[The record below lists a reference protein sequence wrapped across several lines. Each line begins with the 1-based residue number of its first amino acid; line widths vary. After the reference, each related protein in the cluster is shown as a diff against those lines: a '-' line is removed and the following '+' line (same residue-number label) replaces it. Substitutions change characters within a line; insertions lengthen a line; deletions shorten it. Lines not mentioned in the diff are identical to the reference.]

1 MCPLAPRS
9 ARIALLALLCAPGCA
24 AVEFTRDTE
33 TSGTFRSSGLAL
45 TVFGYDFPSGA
56 LQIARDNASDA
67 RQPNTLVTS
76 QRVFPYLGSADWIL
90 DILSV
95 RWARIS
101 GTWGFAPGS
110 AGRSAGTPVEPA
122 AQAAEVSAPDAP
134 TGPSVAS
141 PSPASPPPLR

>member
-1 MCPLAPRS
+1 MSAP
-9 ARIALLALLCAPGCA
+9 ALRPTRLALIAVLCAPGCA
-24 AVEFTRDTE
+24 SLEFTRETE
-33 TSGTFRSSGLAL
+33 TSGRFRSSGLAL

-67 RQPNTLVTS
+67 RQPNTVVTS

-110 AGRSAGTPVEPA
+110 GIRGANEAASAAPS
-122 AQAAEVSAPDAP
+122 AAEAAAPGSPGTSRAP
-134 TGPSVAS
+134 S
-141 PSPASPPPLR
+141 PSPSSPPPF

>member
-1 MCPLAPRS
+1 MTAS
-9 ARIALLALLCAPGCA
+9 AHRLTRVALLAFLCAPGCA
-24 AVEFTRDTE
+24 SVEFTRETE
-33 TSGTFRSSGLAL
+33 TSGRFRSSGLAL

-67 RQPNTLVTS
+67 RQPNTVVTS

-110 AGRSAGTPVEPA
+110 GMRSADDPSRAAPEPEEAPA
-122 AQAAEVSAPDAP
+122 ASKSP
-134 TGPSVAS
+134 TS
-141 PSPASPPPLR
+141 PTPF